1 MPEPAFAMS
10 GCPSFTLKEVDAV
23 AIEGSKSLWIPTTC
37 IVENTKYIKISKWD
51 RGFCKF
57 ATGQTMER
65 RSGKTSN
72 SVNYQ
77 CLDSLLKLR
86 RQACNSALRKALAE
100 AEAAEERPTMILTKR
115 QKKDT
120 QARESDRAIAGHSVY
135 LDTPET
141 QRTASVRMQVL
152 WSVQSADLW
161 VEYSQANLE
170 YLRSCIMD
178 EKATQA
184 LGRTRK
190 RKAGEARNLLA
201 DDSQHLEDSQE
212 PEGEGADGEAEEPP
226 AMESQGSD

>member
-1 MPEPAFAMS
+1 MS
-10 GCPSFTLKEVDAV
+10 DRPSFTLKEVDAV
-23 AIEGSKSLWIPTTC
+23 EVQGSKSLWIPTTC
-37 IVENTKYIKISKWD
+37 TVENTKFIKISKWD

-65 RSGKTSN
+65 RSGKQSN

-100 AEAAEERPTMILTKR
+100 AEACEERPTMSLRGK
-115 QKKDT
+115 KKDT

-152 WSVQSADLW
+152 WSVQSDLW
-161 VEYSQANLE
+161 VEYTQVNLE
-170 YLRSCIMD
+170 YLRSCILD
-178 EKATQA
+178 EKEAQA

-190 RKAGEARNLLA
+190 RKADEAHGSQA
-201 DDSQHLEDSQE
+201 DESQNVEDSQE
-212 PEGEGADGEAEEPP
+212 RDEEPP
-226 AMESQGSD
+226 AVEESQGSD

>member
-100 AEAAEERPTMILTKR
+100 AEACEERPTMSLR
-115 QKKDT
+115 GKKKET

-152 WSVQSADLW
+152 WSVQSPDLW
-161 VEYSQANLE
+161 VEHTQVNLE

-178 EKATQA
+178 EKEAQA

-190 RKAGEARNLLA
+190 RKAGETQ
-201 DDSQHLEDSQE
+201 DSPDESQNVEDSQD
-212 PEGEGADGEAEEPP
+212 PEEQVAEPP
-226 AMESQGSD
+226 AVEESHGSD

>member
-1 MPEPAFAMS
+1 MS
-10 GCPSFTLKEVDAV
+10 DRPSFTLKEVDAV
-23 AIEGSKSLWIPTTC
+23 EVQGSKSLWIPTTC
-37 IVENTKYIKISKWD
+37 TVENTKFIKISKWD

-65 RSGKTSN
+65 RSGKQSN

-100 AEAAEERPTMILTKR
+100 AEACEERPTMSLRGK
-115 QKKDT
+115 KKDT

-152 WSVQSADLW
+152 WSVQSDLW
-161 VEYSQANLE
+161 VEYTQVNLE
-170 YLRSCIMD
+170 YLRSCILD
-178 EKATQA
+178 EKEAQA

-190 RKAGEARNLLA
+190 RKADEAH
-201 DDSQHLEDSQE
+201 DSQADESQNVEDSQE
-212 PEGEGADGEAEEPP
+212 RDEEPP
-226 AMESQGSD
+226 AVEESQGSD

>member
-1 MPEPAFAMS
+1 MS
-10 GCPSFTLKEVDAV
+10 DRPSFTLKEVDAV
-23 AIEGSKSLWIPTTC
+23 EVQGSKSLWIPTTC
-37 IVENTKYIKISKWD
+37 TVENTKFIKISKWD

-65 RSGKTSN
+65 RSGKQSN

-100 AEAAEERPTMILTKR
+100 AEACEERPTMGLRVK
-115 QKKDT
+115 KKDT

-152 WSVQSADLW
+152 WSVQSPDLW
-161 VEYSQANLE
+161 VEYTQVNLE

-178 EKATQA
+178 EKEAQA

-190 RKAGEARNLLA
+190 RKAGETQ
-201 DDSQHLEDSQE
+201 DSPDESQNVEDSQD
-212 PEGEGADGEAEEPP
+212 PEEQVAEPP
-226 AMESQGSD
+226 AVEESQGSD